1 MHKPFTSSPHG
12 VRDGASQ
19 EQRFQALFEQAPV
32 SIQILA
38 PDGITLGVNK
48 AWETLFQLHEGHP
61 VREQFLSGQINLLTD
76 PQLVASGAAVYL
88 RRAMAGE
95 SVVIPPIRYDVVQL
109 DGAVHASWV
118 RAYAHPIK
126 DAQGAVVELML
137 MHEDITEQVEAESAL
152 RLREERF
159 RSLVMASSQIVW
171 TSTSDG
177 RVQEDSPSWRA
188 YTGQS
193 WEEGKDFGW
202 LGALHPDDRERATAL
217 WQACVAGRTVFET
230 EYRLRRADG
239 SYRWNAVKSV
249 PIADAGG
256 AIREW
261 IGANTDIHEKVMAQ
275 AELAQ
280 RLDREKRN
288 SALLAKVARA
298 SRTLHTALSSQDI
311 AEALVEEVRTILDVH
326 QAGVSLSEGAAPR
339 QAVKAVSK
347 ALDAAAPAPMRSR
360 LAVPL
365 VDRKGNNI
373 GLIEA
378 WDKHQGEFTDE
389 DEAIL
394 VQLASIAANGFENA
408 GLYGSLQEQDRRKDE
423 FLAML
428 AQELRNPLAPIA
440 TAMETL
446 TSASAGDPRVREA
459 GDALKHQMRH
469 LTALVD
475 DLLDVSR
482 VTRGQIQLER
492 TRVEL
497 AAVVDGALGQARP
510 LIEARG
516 HVLVVEQDS
525 FQAGP
530 GVAVIGDARR
540 LVQVLA
546 SLLDNAARYT
556 PPGGR
561 IVLSVT
567 RDAPAVRIAVRD
579 DGAGIE
585 PGLLPH
591 VFDLFTRGE
600 PGPERSGG
608 GLGVGLALVRNIVV
622 LHGGTVAASSQG
634 LGKGSVFTVSLALA
648 P

>member
-1 MHKPFTSSPHG
+1 MHKPSTTTTAHG

-19 EQRFQALFEQAPV
+19 EQRFQGLFQQAPV

-38 PDGITLGVNK
+38 PDGTTLGVNK

-76 PQLVASGAAVYL
+76 PQLVASGAAAYL

-95 SVVIPPIRYDVVQL
+95 SVVIPPIRYDVAQL

-159 RSLVMASSQIVW
+159 RSLVMATSQIVW
-171 TSTSDG
+171 TSSFDG

-217 WQACVAGRTVFET
+217 WQACVAARTVFET

-261 IGANTDIHEKVMAQ
+261 IGANTDIHERVLAQ

-326 QAGVSLSEGAAPR
+326 QAGVSLSDGAYPR

-378 WDKHQGEFTDE
+378 WDKHHGEFTDE

-446 TSASAGDPRVREA
+446 AD
-459 GDALKHQMRH
+459 DALKRQMRH

-492 TRVEL
+492 TRVEV
-497 AAVVDGALGQARP
+497 AAVVDGAVGEARP

-540 LVQVLA
+540 LVQVFA

-556 PPGGR
+556 PSGGR

-567 RDAPAVRIAVRD
+567 CDAPAVRIAVRD
-579 DGAGIE
+579 DGVGIE

>member
-1 MHKPFTSSPHG
+1 MHKPVTSEPHG

-19 EQRFQALFEQAPV
+19 EQRFQALFQQAPV

-38 PDGITLGVNK
+38 PDGVTLGVNK
-48 AWETLFQLHEGHP
+48 AWETLFQLQEGHP

-76 PQLVASGAAVYL
+76 PQLVGSGVADYL

-95 SVVIPPIRYDVVQL
+95 SVVIPPIRYDVPQL

-126 DAQGAVVELML
+126 DAQGAVVEVML
-137 MHEDITEQVEAESAL
+137 MHEDITEQVE
-152 RLREERF
+152 
-159 RSLVMASSQIVW
+159 
-171 TSTSDG
+171 
-177 RVQEDSPSWRA
+177 
-188 YTGQS
+188 
-193 WEEGKDFGW
+193 
-202 LGALHPDDRERATAL
+202 
-217 WQACVAGRTVFET
+217 
-230 EYRLRRADG
+230 
-239 SYRWNAVKSV
+239 
-249 PIADAGG
+249 
-256 AIREW
+256 
-261 IGANTDIHEKVMAQ
+261 AQ

-326 QAGVSLSEGAAPR
+326 HAGVSLSEGAAPG
-339 QAVKAVSK
+339 QAVKAVSR
-347 ALDAAAPAPMRSR
+347 ALDGAEQAPMRAR

-365 VDRKGNNI
+365 VDRKGHNI

-378 WDKHQGEFTDE
+378 WDKHHGEFTDE

-408 GLYGSLQEQDRRKDE
+408 GLYGSLQEQDRRKDA

-446 TSASAGDPRVREA
+446 TSACTGDARVREA
-459 GDALKHQMRH
+459 GDALKRQMRH

-492 TRVEL
+492 TRVEV
-497 AAVVDGALGQARP
+497 ASVVEGAVEQARP

-530 GVAVIGDARR
+530 GLAVIGDARR

-579 DGAGIE
+579 DGVGIE

-600 PGPERSGG
+600 AGPERSGG